1 MITKWAGREKEKDVL
16 NSLFF
21 LSFCYRSST
30 IFGLFLR
37 PCYET
42 RAFTRRKQA
51 ILLSQGS
58 HALSQNVSKV
68 YFLFPKLGKR
78 TWFPVHVVWETS
90 TWLSSVAL
98 NFLVLSHLLDRF
110 TNPISALKL
119 IKKCQNY
126 LEIFSREKVSGSLR
140 PKFIWGRVWAYD
152 RNFNEF
158 DFRFSSH
165 FPLFLRR
172 LPYPDRKSGNFA
184 QRFFCTLG
192 RSRVKNGFGVLAP
205 IVSASGVELLGF
217 VPICFNWGKT
227 SGNSVG
233 GIIYFPIKSS
243 FSNPKPRGIRGKRK
257 CQEKCKAFPR
267 ERIFRIFSAYQNVIL
282 ISRTSNNPVSRTPRP
297 TKYFPLSIRSHEK

>member
-1 MITKWAGREKEKDVL
+1 MITLVRHTRNITAVPDLSSCVLLLIGSEIQDVEAWMAIVSAKLGFRARTHFAHDYQMSGERERERRLKLPVF
-16 NSLFF
+16 SLFLLPLLDNF
-21 LSFCYRSST
+21 WP
-30 IFGLFLR
+30 LFEALLWN
-37 PCYET
+37 ESL
-42 RAFTRRKQA
+42 TRRKQA

-165 FPLFLRR
+165 FPPF
-172 LPYPDRKSGNFA
+172 
-184 QRFFCTLG
+184 
-192 RSRVKNGFGVLAP
+192 
-205 IVSASGVELLGF
+205 
-217 VPICFNWGKT
+217 
-227 SGNSVG
+227 
-233 GIIYFPIKSS
+233 
-243 FSNPKPRGIRGKRK
+243 
-257 CQEKCKAFPR
+257 
-267 ERIFRIFSAYQNVIL
+267 
-282 ISRTSNNPVSRTPRP
+282 
-297 TKYFPLSIRSHEK
+297 